1 MCSLSFLMK
10 GISKYQKYGEG
21 SRYVYIIGGEE
32 FVSSFPLSYP
42 DTVFVSIK
50 VEDWNSF
57 LSPYR
62 AENPF
67 RNGEYFSGEADTLLS
82 SLTNELIP
90 LVEKSEEVKER
101 HLVGYSMGGLFSL
114 YATSISNLW
123 KGVGTVSGSLWYEKF
138 DDYLSSHPL
147 KTEKVYI
154 SLGRKEKESRNKVL
168 KSVEDKTMA
177 IYEMIREEG
186 IESTFIL
193 QDGGHFQ
200 DEEKRIREALSYL
213 LG

>member
-1 MCSLSFLMK
+1 MK
-10 GISKYQKYGEG
+10 GISEYQKYGKG

-42 DTVFVSIK
+42 DAVFVSIK
-50 VEDWNSF
+50 VEDWNRY

-67 RNGEYFSGEADTLLS
+67 RKGDYFSGEADTLIAS
-82 SLTNELIP
+82 ICNELICI
-90 LVEKSEEVKER
+90 VEKDEEVKER
-101 HLVGYSMGGLFSL
+101 YLVGYSMGGLFSL
-114 YATSISNLW
+114 YASSISDLW
-123 KGVGTVSGSLWYEKF
+123 KGVGSVSGSLWYEKF

-147 KTEKVYI
+147 KIEKVYF

-168 KSVEDKTMA
+168 KTVEEKTKV
-177 IYEMIREEG
+177 IYETIEKEG
-186 IESTFIL
+186 IECTFSL
-193 QDGGHFQ
+193 QEGGHFQ
-200 DEEKRIREALSYL
+200 DEEKRIREAISYL